1 MLRLEN
7 WGDLFKY
14 NKELLEDDFNPG
26 QSLVVKSK
34 TRSIDGTS
42 VKLIINLLKK
52 RLQELGVTYKQGVP
66 DSNNDAKIALETK
79 FKSVIGGNVHEG
91 TIKQDGSLIYDLK
104 CDCLA
109 VIILLQCLI
118 LYLYRKFL
126 MLKDSPLS

>member
-52 RLQELGVTYKQGVP
+52 RL
-66 DSNNDAKIALETK
+66 
-79 FKSVIGGNVHEG
+79 
-91 TIKQDGSLIYDLK
+91 
-104 CDCLA
+104 
-109 VIILLQCLI
+109 
-118 LYLYRKFL
+118 
-126 MLKDSPLS
+126 